1 MIEVMHIVTLVLV
14 DVLLMQK
21 IAEHIRLRQDR
32 KKQQAEDLIHQ
43 YPPSVLYGKEM

>member
-1 MIEVMHIVTLVLV
+1 MVEVLHIVTLVLV

-21 IAEHIRLRQDR
+21 IAENIRLRQDR
-32 KKQQAEDLIHQ
+32 KKQKAEELAYH